1 MLNAISNVIL
11 NGFIIH
17 FYTIICILTV
27 CLLYDTLMMVTL
39 VAEICMIKSLNVK
52 CDIKCH
58 TEWLYHTFLYN
69 QLYTNCRLVIRHLM
83 MVTLVAEICMIK
95 SLNVKCDIKYHT
107 EWLYHK
113 FLYNYLYTNCMLVI
127 RHPDDGHTCGRNM
140 FVRIICDRTHV

>member
-27 CLLYDTLMMVTL
+27 CLLYDT
-39 VAEICMIKSLNVK
+39 
-52 CDIKCH
+52 
-58 TEWLYHTFLYN
+58 
-69 QLYTNCRLVIRHLM
+69 LM